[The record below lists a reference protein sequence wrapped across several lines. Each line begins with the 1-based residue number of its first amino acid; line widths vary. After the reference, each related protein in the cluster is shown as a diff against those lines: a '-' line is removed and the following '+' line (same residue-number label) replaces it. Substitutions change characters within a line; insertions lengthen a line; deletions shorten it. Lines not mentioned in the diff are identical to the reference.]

1 MAILKN
7 ERIRI
12 KRERKKTKRERMM
25 ERRRSIE
32 TFQHG
37 EGLYLYRNRSKA
49 ATLILPK
56 KSTDG
61 RKTIGPDECFEGD
74 SYFMKMVPKE
84 IKLVKVITSPNEET
98 RSKMTEEKLI
108 LDQPDQ
114 VTQEGTVEHVVET
127 PVVIPLN
134 EEAPVDEKKKKN
146 AEVLLTEDPMDG
158 IEILSD

>member
-7 ERIRI
+7 ERVRI

-25 ERRRSIE
+25 ERRKSIE

-37 EGLYLYRNRSKA
+37 EGLYLYRNSSKA

-74 SYFMKMVPKE
+74 SYFMQMVPRE
-84 IKLVKVITSPNEET
+84 IKLVKVITSPEET

-127 PVVIPLN
+127 PVVAPLN
-134 EEAPVDEKKKKN
+134 EEAPVDEKKN